1 MSAIAAT
8 ISSAAI
14 IAGAAFTSPLGRGTS
29 DDTRRE
35 ARFTEVRASHC
46 PSDRRLLDRH
56 GEVLHETRV
65 DDHGRRLAWTA
76 LADISPALVEAV
88 VASEDRRFFAH
99 SGVDMT
105 AVAAAAWNRMVGG
118 APRGASTLTMQL
130 AALLDPTLE
139 RGRTPRGLAAKLA
152 QMRAARQLEARWSK
166 REILEAYLNR
176 VTFRGEVQGVAAAAH
191 AVFAKAP
198 HGLTSAEG
206 VVLAASL
213 RAPNADREGLLRRAH
228 RAAMAPTDPFR
239 LADRT
244 AMAPPDRF
252 RQSDPTATA
261 PPDEVVAA
269 VDRLVAAPDR
279 SGPRARLA
287 PHAMRLLHDSGDACR
302 DLPSSL
308 DRRVQEIAAAA
319 LHRHLVELEDRSAR
333 DGAVLVVDNTSGEVL
348 AYVGS
353 SGTLS
358 AAAAVDGVQARRQAG
373 STLKPFLYAA
383 ALERSL
389 VTPATLLEDSPL
401 EVPLDGGVFAPAN
414 YDERFRGL
422 VSVRSALASSLNIP
436 AVRTLLLVGEDAF
449 AGELRDLGVA
459 GVREDGEF
467 YGPSLALGSADVS
480 LWQLVGA
487 YRGLAIGGVY
497 APLQW
502 KVPDRDAAHPTTTRV
517 FTQEAAFLVAD
528 MLADRE
534 SRAAAF
540 GLDSVLSTRFWT
552 AVKTGTSKDMRD
564 NWCLGFSSRYTV
576 GVWVGNFSGEPMRDV
591 SGVAGAAPIW
601 QDVME
606 TLHERE
612 PSEAPSPPTSIV
624 AAWTGFANDV
634 EPARREW
641 YRRGTEPSAAGSKHP
656 DLAHLAS
663 LAHLPRIVTPA
674 DGAILAI
681 DPDIPAQRQRLLLRA
696 DPPEAGQAWRLDGL
710 EIAGED
716 PAAAWEPVRG
726 RHELVLLDA
735 EHRPLDTVRFEV
747 RGSPG
752 KR

>member
-1 MSAIAAT
+1 LSGRRIIASLAA
-8 ISSAAI
+8 AAI
-14 IAGAAFTSPLGRGTS
+14 LAGMVFSVGLGDAPGDNHRL
-29 DDTRRE
+29 D
-35 ARFTEVRASHC
+35 ARFSEVRASHC

-65 DDHGRRLAWTA
+65 DDQRRRLAWTA
-76 LADISPALVEAV
+76 LADLSPALVDAV
-88 VASEDRRFFAH
+88 VASEDRRFYAH
-99 SGVDMT
+99 SGVDVI
-105 AVAAAAWNRMVGG
+105 AVAAAAWNRVIGG
-118 APRGASTLTMQL
+118 PPRGASTLTMQL

-139 RGRTPRGLAAKLA
+139 RGRAPRGLAAKLA
-152 QMRAARQLEARWSK
+152 QMRAARRLEASWSK
-166 REILEAYLNR
+166 NEILEAYLNL
-176 VTFRGEVQGVAAAAH
+176 VTFRGEVRGAAAAAH
-191 AVFAKAP
+191 AFFAKAP
-198 HGLTSAEG
+198 HGLTAAEG
-206 VVLAASL
+206 LVLAASL
-213 RAPNADREGLLRRAH
+213 RAPNADREDLLRRAD
-228 RAAMAPTDPFR
+228 RMATAPTER
-239 LADRT
+239 I
-244 AMAPPDRF
+244 

-261 PPDEVVAA
+261 LSDRIRRSDPAATASSGEVAAA

-353 SGTLS
+353 SGALS

-383 ALERSL
+383 ALDRSL

-436 AVRTLLLVGEDAF
+436 AVRTLLLVGEGTF
-449 AGELRDLGVA
+449 AGVLRDLGVE

-487 YRGLAIGGVY
+487 YRGLAVGGVFT
-497 APLQW
+497 PLRW
-502 KVPDRDAAHPTTTRV
+502 KAPDREADPPRTTRV
-517 FTQEAAFLVAD
+517 FTEEAAFLVAD

-606 TLHERE
+606 ALHEHE

-624 AAWTGFANDV
+624 AAWTRFANDV

-641 YRRGTEPSAAGSKHP
+641 FRRGTEPSVTGGE
-656 DLAHLAS
+656 LAR
-663 LAHLPRIVTPA
+663 LPRIVAPA

-696 DPPEAGQAWRLDGL
+696 DPPEAAQAWRLDGL
-710 EIAGED
+710 EIAGEAT
-716 PAAAWEPVRG
+716 AAAWEPVRG

-735 EHRPLDTVRFEV
+735 ERRPLDTVRFEV